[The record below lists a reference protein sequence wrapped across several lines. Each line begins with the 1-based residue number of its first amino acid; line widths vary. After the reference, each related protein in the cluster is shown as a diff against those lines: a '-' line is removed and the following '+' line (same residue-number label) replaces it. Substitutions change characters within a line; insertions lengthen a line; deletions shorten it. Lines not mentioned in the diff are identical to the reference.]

1 MNENLLVVCAK
12 NSLCEVLLKYAEEK
26 EDKVF
31 FVKEGTE
38 NGWNKASPIS
48 ARSNILQSKNLLG
61 EYNKAFIVF
70 DSRDFIHY
78 SSYDVETIS
87 KGIDSMIL
95 GYSYFTA
102 ELLKQFSE
110 QGFGELIFVLLD
122 DEKREKSIIENVGTS
137 GFVSLAESV
146 AEKKASKQL
155 TVTLIKSDWENFENN
170 LEWLFSY
177 LDNFNA
183 KKAAAM
189 PKHASRW
196 VKVGSKTPIM
206 LPFLK

>member
-31 FVKEGTE
+31 FVKEGIE

-48 ARSNILQSKNLLG
+48 ARSNILQSRNLLG

-70 DSRDFIHY
+70 DSRDFIHFN
-78 SSYDVETIS
+78 SYDVETIS

-102 ELLKQFSE
+102 ELLRQFSE

-122 DEKREKSIIENVGTS
+122 DESREKSIIENVGTS
-137 GFVSLAESV
+137 GFVALAESV
-146 AEKKASKQL
+146 AEKKANKQL
-155 TVTLIKSDWENFENN
+155 SITLIKSDWDSFENN
-170 LEWLFSY
+170 LEWLFNY
-177 LDNFNA
+177 LENTNS
-183 KKAAAM
+183 KKAATM
-189 PKHASRW
+189 SKHASRW
-196 VKVGSKTPIM
+196 VKVGSKPPII